1 MDRLLEFSSL
11 MHQSRWP
18 TSSFCCLP
26 SSATILSISTFTF
39 SKVSSCAEAARSASA
54 GAPVLPATF
63 WSRVETLLRL
73 ATVSE
78 VSSLAVTEDT
88 CTKELTVL
96 SMLAKASSELR
107 ILMVSS
113 TAAISSRR
121 LFVRAAISA
130 SDSEHFFLRL
140 KRNSLSRAIWPC
152 TSSSSFVSSAAF
164 SPSAARSESR
174 DTILSSPAVISS
186 CFAVRRA
193 ANSSTAWA
201 SAFCASERLPSN
213 CSAICLRM
221 PKIWPLWGA

>member
-113 TAAISSRR
+113 TAAISVRR
-121 LFVRAAISA
+121 SFTRLSKSVPLL
-130 SDSEHFFLRL
+130 EHFSVRFAR
-140 KRNSLSRAIWPC
+140 KVSSRPSCSWVP
-152 TSSSSFVSSAAF
+152 SSS
-164 SPSAARSESR
+164 
-174 DTILSSPAVISS
+174 LK
-186 CFAVRRA
+186 
-193 ANSSTAWA
+193 AWA
-201 SAFCASERLPSN
+201 CFSFR
-213 CSAICLRM
+213 SAICWSSSETIFLPEEISSSLAAFRASNSARFFFSLASSSLRSFSKSSFIWSRM
-221 PKIWPLWGA
+221 PMIWPLWGA